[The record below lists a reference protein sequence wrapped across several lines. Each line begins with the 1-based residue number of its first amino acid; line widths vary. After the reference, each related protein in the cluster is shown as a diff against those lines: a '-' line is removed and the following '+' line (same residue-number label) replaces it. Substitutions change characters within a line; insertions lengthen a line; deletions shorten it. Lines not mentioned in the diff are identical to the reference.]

1 MPLVVLHAGKTL
13 NHGTHSNRMIAE
25 LCLHMIV
32 LDRRLL
38 QPIARSIPAIALDR
52 TRSQSCSHIIAD
64 DRLRSSAI
72 IRGPGFK

>member
-13 NHGTHSNRMIAE
+13 HHGTHSNRMIAE

-32 LDRRLL
+32 LDRRRL

-52 TRSQSCSHIIAD
+52 RAVHI
-64 DRLRSSAI
+64 
-72 IRGPGFK
+72 